1 MNRFVNRVA
10 TGAGVFVLCGMPAMS
25 QAQDA
30 APPAALAAHK
40 AAPAPRAVKAA
51 APMDDFAGLQYTDDQ
66 KTKIRHIHEDIKA
79 RMDGVVKS
87 DKLSPEQKGA
97 MLQGYAFMER
107 RQVYGALRPDQQL
120 EVRKRTLARRAE
132 EQKTEQKK
140 QPVHVSPVPPQP
152 PQSQSAHLPPS

>member
-10 TGAGVFVLCGMPAMS
+10 TGAGIFVLCGMPAMI
-25 QAQDA
+25 QAEDA
-30 APPAALAAHK
+30 APPAAPASHK
-40 AAPAPRAVKAA
+40 AAPAPRAMKAA
-51 APMDDFAGLQYTDDQ
+51 APMDDFAGLQYSDDQ

-107 RQVYGALRPDQQL
+107 RQVYGVLRPDQQL
-120 EVRKRTLARRAE
+120 EVRKKTLARRAE
-132 EQKTEQKK
+132 GQKTDQKK
-140 QPVHVSPVPPQP
+140 QPVHVSPVPAQ
-152 PQSQSAHLPPS
+152 PQSPHSPPS